1 MSMVTSMTAW
11 MKSTVKMN
19 ITGDRNAANTDSTDE
34 VKSGDGEVG
43 GYAVT
48 YFRNVIL

>member
-1 MSMVTSMTAW
+1 MTAW

-19 ITGDRNAANTDSTDE
+19 IITGDRNAANNDSTDE